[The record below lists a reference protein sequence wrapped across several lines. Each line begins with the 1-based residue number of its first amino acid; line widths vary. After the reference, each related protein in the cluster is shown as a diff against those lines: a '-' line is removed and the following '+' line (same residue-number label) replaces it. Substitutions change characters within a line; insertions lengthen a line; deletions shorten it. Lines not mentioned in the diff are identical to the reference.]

1 MLNPMWRHLLQAF
14 SARVHPRRCESQH
27 GVEQSATTS
36 PMSSCGQA
44 SRAQLEVTVAEKTAC
59 EKRPRDERQAAL
71 AEPPMVVQLEKAI
84 EAQCLVDG
92 VAGAMNSSRLACGVV
107 HHKVDRACPLP
118 PREAEAQSQ
127 WLLLRHPVGFH
138 LWMGLEGAVA
148 SGLWEIAGGEA
159 SQMRPLF
166 RQEGIPVVFEGV
178 NPRGTGSVCPDV
190 DKTAGEGWAHPSIG
204 MLIQRSPNELSALG
218 DCQNKLAD
226 QRSIMLLCPCTR
238 FKESVRVKHSV
249 WSYLGEFRSYPS
261 WDSISPQDVA

>member
-1 MLNPMWRHLLQAF
+1 MWRHLLQAF

-44 SRAQLEVTVAEKTAC
+44 SLAQLEVTVAEKTAC

-107 HHKVDRACPLP
+107 HHEVDRACPLP

-127 WLLLRHPVGFH
+127 WLLLRHPVRLH

-159 SQMRPLF
+159 SLCF
-166 RQEGIPVVFEGV
+166 
-178 NPRGTGSVCPDV
+178 
-190 DKTAGEGWAHPSIG
+190 DKKG
-204 MLIQRSPNELSALG
+204 
-218 DCQNKLAD
+218 
-226 QRSIMLLCPCTR
+226 
-238 FKESVRVKHSV
+238 F
-249 WSYLGEFRSYPS
+249 PS
-261 WDSISPQDVA
+261 WSLRESILAAQAVFAQTLTSADFLQLAKDGPIHQSACSSSARPTSSLPWVIAKTSWLTRGALCCYARALALRSRSA